1 VTRAAPPPHPDERH
15 APARAAAP
23 GRARPPRRLPRVRR
37 PRRRGRRRAR
47 RFYERAFGWL
57 FTDYGPDYAS
67 FVDGRLA
74 GGFTTGRA
82 PTRGGA
88 LVVLF
93 ALDLADAERRV
104 LDAGGA
110 VVTPAYDF
118 PGGRRFH
125 FADPAGNELAV
136 WSDR

>member
-1 VTRAAPPPHPDERH
+1 MPEPAAPPPHPAEHDRRVDYLEFG
-15 APARAAAP
+15 APDAAGVAAA
-23 GRARPPRRLPRVRR
+23 RH
-37 PRRRGRRRAR
+37 
-47 RFYERAFGWL
+47 FYEQAFGWL
-57 FTDYGPDYAS
+57 FTDYGPDYTS

-74 GGFTTGRA
+74 GGFTADRA

-104 LDAGGA
+104 RGAGGTI
-110 VVTPAYDF
+110 VTPAYEF

-125 FADPAGNELAV
+125 FTDPAGNELAV

>member
-1 VTRAAPPPHPDERH
+1 MTDPAQHPPPP
-15 APARAAAP
+15 PAEHDRRVDYLEFGAADSA
-23 GRARPPRRLPRVRR
+23 AVAA
-37 PRRRGRRRAR
+37 AR
-47 RFYERAFGWL
+47 RFYEQAFGWA
-57 FTDYGPDYAS
+57 FTDYGPDYTS

-74 GGFTTGRA
+74 GGFTADRA

-88 LVVLF
+88 LAVLF

-104 LDAGGA
+104 RDAGGA
-110 VVTPAYDF
+110 VVTPAYEF

-125 FADPAGNELAV
+125 FTDPAGNELAV

>member
-1 VTRAAPPPHPDERH
+1 MPDTPPPPHPAEHDL
-15 APARAAAP
+15 RADYLEFGAAS
-23 GRARPPRRLPRVRR
+23 AEHV
-37 PRRRGRRRAR
+37 AACR
-47 RFYERAFGWL
+47 RFYEQAFGWA
-57 FTDYGPDYAS
+57 FTDYGPEYAS

-104 LDAGGA
+104 RGAGGE
-110 VVTPAYDF
+110 VVAPAYEF

-125 FADPAGNELAV
+125 FTDPAGNELAV